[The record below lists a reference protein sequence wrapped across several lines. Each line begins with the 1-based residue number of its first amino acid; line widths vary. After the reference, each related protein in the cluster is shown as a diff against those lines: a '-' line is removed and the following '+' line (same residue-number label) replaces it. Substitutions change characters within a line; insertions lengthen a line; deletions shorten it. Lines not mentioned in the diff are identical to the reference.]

1 MNITGTIKR
10 SEKLTGTINSMMQ
23 TLSGNICKAGR
34 TTDRSDHVITTA
46 NAAGDVIETVPEVVT
61 YTIEEET

>member
-34 TTDRSDHVITTA
+34 TTDRSDHIITAVNPAGAVLETA
-46 NAAGDVIETVPEVVT
+46 PEVVT
-61 YTIEEET
+61 YTIDEEG

>member
-34 TTDRSDHVITTA
+34 TTDRSDHIITSMGEIT
-46 NAAGDVIETVPEVVT
+46 VRETVSETMT
-61 YTIEEET
+61 YTAEE